1 MNKFKLNNRKNYRSV
16 GLGLLSLALLMSS
29 CHRSGD
35 QYDASG
41 TFETT
46 EIIVSAEAS
55 GKILSLD
62 IKEGDDVKIN
72 QIVGVI
78 DTIQLYLSKL
88 QLQKNV
94 KAANTRKTDVN
105 AQIAVLQDQ
114 LSTAKIEKQRIE
126 NLLKAN
132 AANKKQLDDVNAQ
145 ISLLEKQIT
154 AQRSNMERGN
164 ISINEESSA
173 LEIQI
178 AQLNDQLKKSYIS
191 SPINGTVLVKYAE
204 SGEITGQGRALFK
217 VADMENMIL
226 RAYISASQF
235 NQLKL
240 GEEVTV
246 FADFGESNTRE
257 YKGKVTWISEKAEF
271 TPKTVQTRD
280 ERDNLVYA
288 VKVVVKND
296 GYLKIGMYAGVN
308 FN

>member
-1 MNKFKLNNRKNYRSV
+1 MNKICQLT
-16 GLGLLSLALLMSS
+16 GIEILSLALLISS
-29 CHRSGD
+29 CHRNGE

-41 TFETT
+41 TFEST

-62 IKEGDDVKIN
+62 ITEGDEVKEN
-72 QIVGVI
+72 QLLGVI
-78 DTIQLYLSKL
+78 DTTQLYLSKL

-94 KAANTRKTDVN
+94 RAANTRKTDVN
-105 AQIAVLQDQ
+105 AQIAVLQEQ
-114 LSTAKIEKQRIE
+114 LTTAKKEKQRVE

-145 ISLLEKQIT
+145 ISLLEKQIA

-178 AQLNDQLKKSYIS
+178 ARLDDQLKKSYIT

-204 SGEITGQGRALFK
+204 KGEITGQGRVLFK

-226 RAYISASQF
+226 RAYITASQF

-240 GEEVTV
+240 GQEVTV
-246 FADFGESNTRE
+246 FADFGESSTRE
-257 YKGKVTWISEKAEF
+257 YKGKVTWISQKAEF
-271 TPKTVQTRD
+271 TPKTVQTKD

-288 VKVVVKND
+288 IKIAVKND

-308 FN
+308 LN

>member
-1 MNKFKLNNRKNYRSV
+1 MNKFNLNNRKNCRLLV
-16 GLGLLSLALLMSS
+16 LGLLTLLISS
-29 CHRSGD
+29 CHRNGD
-35 QYDASG
+35 EHDASG

-55 GKILSLD
+55 GKILFLD
-62 IKEGDDVKIN
+62 VSEGDDVKEN
-72 QIVGVI
+72 QVLGVI

-88 QLQKNV
+88 QLQRNV
-94 KAANTRKTDVN
+94 MATNTRKTDVN

-114 LSTAKIEKQRIE
+114 LSTAKREKQRIE

-145 ISLLEKQIT
+145 ISLLEKQIA

-178 AQLNDQLKKSYIS
+178 AQLDDQLKKSYII

-204 SGEITGQGRALFK
+204 KGEIAGQGRALFK
-217 VADMENMIL
+217 VADMENMVL
-226 RAYISASQF
+226 RAYISSSQF

-240 GEEVTV
+240 GQEVNV
-246 FADFGESNTRE
+246 FADFGESSTRKYE
-257 YKGKVTWISEKAEF
+257 GKVTWISEKAEF
-271 TPKTVQTRD
+271 TPKTVQTKD

-288 VKVVVKND
+288 IKISVKND
-296 GYLKIGMYAGVN
+296 GYLKVGMYAGVN